1 VKYLYT
7 GIDIGTLLSGYL
19 LKNMFGGF
27 MVNKQAKH
35 ALHIVLVVASLPSG
49 ATITTQELSSRLG
62 LSVSYLE
69 GVLKQLRTTPV
80 LRAIRGPGGGY
91 QLGAEPHAIS
101 VWDVISAFPET
112 AERPGNDRLPAT
124 RWLEAE
130 CQRIKAD
137 FLARATIA
145 EYMSVV
151 PLAPVESARARR
163 RESVL
168 RFKPLAPPLRP
179 RAPNSVFDLSA
190 FYQLQAA

>member
-1 VKYLYT
+1 
-7 GIDIGTLLSGYL
+7 
-19 LKNMFGGF
+19 

-35 ALHIVLVVASLPSG
+35 ALHIVLVVASLPAG

-69 GVLKQLRTTPV
+69 GLLKQLRTTPV

-91 QLGAEPHAIS
+91 QLGADPQAIS
-101 VWDVISAFPET
+101 VWDVVSAFPET
-112 AERPGNDRLPAT
+112 AQRPTSGRLPGT
-124 RWLEAE
+124 RWLEVE
-130 CQRIKAD
+130 CQRIKAE

-145 EYMSVV
+145 EYLSVV
-151 PLAPVESARARR
+151 PAASVDTVRVRR

-168 RFKPLAPPLRP
+168 RFKPLAPPMRP
-179 RAPNSVFDLSA
+179 RAPNSVFDLSS

>member
-1 VKYLYT
+1 
-7 GIDIGTLLSGYL
+7 
-19 LKNMFGGF
+19 

-35 ALHIVLVVASLPSG
+35 ALHIVLVVASLPAG

-69 GVLKQLRTTPV
+69 GLLKQLRTTPV
-80 LRAIRGPGGGY
+80 LRALRGPGGGY
-91 QLGAEPHAIS
+91 QLGAAPHTIS
-101 VWDVISAFPET
+101 VWEVVSAFPD
-112 AERPGNDRLPAT
+112 APERPAPERLALT
-124 RWLEAE
+124 QSLEAQ
-130 CQRIKAD
+130 CQRIKAE

-145 EYMSVV
+145 DYLHAV
-151 PLAPVESARARR
+151 PAAPSDTARSRR

>member
-1 VKYLYT
+1 
-7 GIDIGTLLSGYL
+7 
-19 LKNMFGGF
+19 

-35 ALHIVLVVASLPSG
+35 ALHIVLVVASLPAG

-69 GVLKQLRTTPV
+69 GLLKQLRTTPV

-91 QLGAEPHAIS
+91 QLGAEPQAIS
-101 VWDVISAFPET
+101 VWEVVSAFPET
-112 AERPGNDRLPAT
+112 TEKPASERLPAT

-130 CQRIKAD
+130 CQRIKAE

-145 EYMSVV
+145 DYLSVV
-151 PLAPVESARARR
+151 PEAPVDTARTRR
-163 RESVL
+163 RDSVL